1 MSSVYFRKY
10 LNVIG
15 YPLKGANVSNCHILC
30 GFRINTM
37 TPIQLCCVSDL
48 VVEASLGLD
57 MLIHTRV
64 IVIIQYAS
72 TVSNE

>member
-1 MSSVYFRKY
+1 
-10 LNVIG
+10 
-15 YPLKGANVSNCHILC
+15 
-30 GFRINTM
+30 M

-72 TVSNE
+72 TVSNDSVERLIKINASSFQLSSIV